1 MRPFNVSVGIV
12 GVALLAACNP
22 MTTAQTPGPT
32 TNVVERA
39 LDMQAVLAFND
50 CVNEGKT
57 RDISAS
63 TAMDPALYLSSADM
77 LVTCDDQ
84 LGTSTQL
91 ADKRDRMQISALAVQ
106 NYLKGGDVAKARLAL
121 NKFEEKFGPG
131 DLIFSDGSSFT
142 STMHALVFFQNDQRE
157 QLALSSLNA
166 KSRVKDEIRRA
177 WYWQKN

>member
-1 MRPFNVSVGIV
+1 MKPLKAVIGII
-12 GVALLAACNP
+12 GLGLAAACNP
-22 MTTAQTPGPT
+22 VTLAQSPGPS

-50 CVNEGKT
+50 CVTEGKT
-57 RDISAS
+57 RDNAASAAS
-63 TAMDPALYLSSADM
+63 DQALYLSSADV
-77 LVTCDDQ
+77 LVSCEDQ

-91 ADKRDRMQISALAVQ
+91 VNQRDRMQISALAVQ

-121 NKFEEKFGPG
+121 NKFDEKFAPG

-142 STMHALVFFQNDQRE
+142 STMHALLFQHDQRE

-166 KSRVKDEIRRA
+166 KSSVKDEIRRA
-177 WYWQKN
+177 WYWAKN